1 MSERIAWLNGEYV
14 AEADAQISIFDRGM
28 LFGDGVY
35 DVATVLQ
42 GRLLDG
48 DYHLARLDRSCGMI
62 GLANPCSASEWTT
75 IMRELLRRTGVTEG
89 LVYLQVTRG
98 VAERDFPF
106 PPNAKPTAF
115 AYART
120 KTILHDPN
128 VVGVRAVTTADLR
141 WSRRDIKTIAL
152 LAPVLAKQ
160 YAREQGAFEALLV
173 QDNTITEGG
182 SSNAYMVKNG
192 TVVTRALSRAIL
204 PGVTRHMVLDIA
216 EAAGIP
222 FEQRPFTVEEAY
234 AADELFLSS
243 ATAFVLP
250 VVQLDDTTIGNG
262 KPGPLSIKLRELY
275 IKRALQL
282 TNHD

>member
-14 AEADAQISIFDRGM
+14 AEADARVSIFDRGM

-62 GLANPCSASEWTT
+62 GLANPYSAAEWTT
-75 IMRELLRRTGVTEG
+75 VMRELLRRTGVTEG
-89 LVYLQVTRG
+89 MVYLQVTRG
-98 VAERDFPF
+98 AAERDFPF

-115 AYART
+115 GYART

-128 VVGVRAVTTADLR
+128 VGGVRAVTTADLR
-141 WSRRDIKTIAL
+141 WRRRDIKAISL

-160 YAREQGAFEALLV
+160 FAREQGAFEAFLV

-192 TVVTRALSRAIL
+192 TVVTRALSSAIL

-222 FEQRPFTVEEAY
+222 FEQRPFTVDEAY
-234 AADELFLSS
+234 TADELFLSS
-243 ATAFVLP
+243 ATTFVLP
-250 VVQLDDTTIGNG
+250 VVQLDEKTIGSG

-275 IKRALQL
+275 IKRALEL
-282 TNHD
+282 TRHD

>member
-1 MSERIAWLNGEYV
+1 MSERIAWLNGEFLK
-14 AEADAQISIFDRGM
+14 EEDARVSIFDRGM

-48 DYHLARLDRSCGMI
+48 DYHLARLERSCGLI
-62 GLANPCSASEWTT
+62 GLTNPHSSAEWI
-75 IMRELLRRTGVTEG
+75 IMMKALLRKTGVTEG
-89 LVYLQVTRG
+89 MVYLQVTRG

-106 PPNAKPTAF
+106 PGNARPTAF
-115 AYART
+115 AFART
-120 KTILHDPN
+120 KTILNDPH
-128 VVGVRAVTTADLR
+128 VGGVRVVTTADLR
-141 WSRRDIKTIAL
+141 WARRDIKAIAL

-160 YAREQGAFEALLV
+160 YAREQNAFEVFLV
-173 QDNTITEGG
+173 EDNTITEGG

-192 TVVTRALSRAIL
+192 VIVTRALSRAIL

-216 EAAGIP
+216 EAVGIAC
-222 FEQRPFTVEEAY
+222 EQRPFTVEEAR

-243 ATAFVLP
+243 ATTFVLP
-250 VVQLDDTTIGNG
+250 VTQLDDKTIANG

-275 IKRALQL
+275 IRRALEL